1 MNHPEKET
9 AFEPSDDLLTR
20 IVKFF
25 AEFLRRALV
34 WLWHHKWMALLLLI
48 ALWLLAAILVPGT
61 IWFVR
66 ETWAENVVKP
76 LGINKYLATAIAL
89 LFAVPMGLFMVLLV
103 SPGELRFWR
112 QSEGKK
118 VTHAFVWSKRKVAI
132 FGIFALL
139 ILASLFQYAI
149 AKDRCVRANELGEE
163 ETYDGPCEESKRV
176 APAKRE
182 TKVAGKPT
190 TDSRTAAALRKQY
203 RSFLLPTG
211 EFKPWFLRKRA
222 NLDRIP
228 WVNQNTGQAMIFSCS
243 DPGGTQ
249 LYIQE
254 GYCRTGEP
262 RRPADRT
269 VIELMYREAA
279 AAEQR
284 AREVVERERKAEDE
298 RRAREEA
305 DQRRMAEQT
314 AAEEQR
320 LTEQRAKEEAE
331 RRAREET
338 ERQRVAAE
346 LTAAEQRA
354 REEAARQATCPPAQ
368 PAPAAAATITTP
380 AVQMPPA
387 EQAPAA
393 VAAATPAPA
402 ATTTT
407 ATTATPVS
415 NAAPA
420 TQTTQ
425 PTPPLAARLAIVDEE
440 YNGHALFPFSDSHY
454 FDFTLREMAGVDV
467 VFAHETVSIWRR
479 EERDEPLSSVK
490 QRPAIVFERGPFAL
504 HVPGNGTLV
513 AQTSLAQYEDW
524 LQWYGGEWVEVE
536 LQGTDARGN
545 PVEIT
550 LSGAD

>member
-1 MNHPEKET
+1 MNHPEQRV
-9 AFEPSDDLLTR
+9 AFDPSDDLLTR

-34 WLWHHKWMALLLLI
+34 WLWHHKGMALLLLI

-66 ETWAENVVKP
+66 ETWADDVVAP
-76 LGINKYLATAIAL
+76 LGMNKYLAAAIAL
-89 LFAVPMGLFMVLLV
+89 LFAVPMGLFAIWLL
-103 SPGELRFWR
+103 SPGDLRFWR
-112 QSEGKK
+112 QREDKK

-139 ILASLFQYAI
+139 IIASLFQYAV
-149 AKDRCVRANELGEE
+149 AKDQCVRVNTLGEE
-163 ETYDGPCEESKRV
+163 EVYDGPCEESKRV
-176 APAKRE
+176 VPTKRQIK
-182 TKVAGKPT
+182 TSGKAT
-190 TDSRTAAALRKQY
+190 SDSRIPAALRK
-203 RSFLLPTG
+203 RFKNVLLPTG

-228 WVNQNTGQAMIFSCS
+228 WVNQATGQAVIFSCN
-243 DPGGTQ
+243 DPGGMR
-249 LYIQE
+249 LYIHD
-254 GYCRTGEP
+254 GYCNAGV
-262 RRPADRT
+262 RRVLADGT
-269 VIELMYREAA
+269 VKELMYREAA

-320 LTEQRAKEEAE
+320 LTEQRAKEETE

-354 REEAARQATCPPAQ
+354 REEAARQATYPPAQ
-368 PAPAAAATITTP
+368 PAPAATATITTP
-380 AVQMPPA
+380 AVQTPPA

-393 VAAATPAPA
+393 VAAATPAPT

-440 YNGHALFPFSDSHY
+440 YNGQAFFPFGDSHY

-467 VFAHETVSIWRR
+467 IFAHETVSIWRR
-479 EERDEPLSSVK
+479 EERDEPLSSIK